1 MKVLHVSTHL
11 NIGGI
16 GNYILSL
23 SGALKK
29 KGIIALVASSGGDL
43 EEEFK
48 SEDVAHK
55 YLDIKT
61 KFEFGP
67 KVLRAVFNLCR
78 IIKDEGVD
86 IVHAHTRVSQVAAL
100 LACRIT
106 GIPYVTT
113 CHGFFKKRLRG
124 VFDTWG
130 QKVIAISD
138 AVKNHLEMD
147 LGVAPGRI
155 ELVYSGVDIDK
166 FSKDYPAD
174 EVSRTKKSLGLR
186 GSFVV
191 GTISRLSP
199 VKGQRFLIE
208 AAPSVISKKPGVE
221 FIIVGSGP
229 EEARLKDMVK
239 SLRLED
245 AVHFL
250 SSSPRTSKFLSV
262 MDVFILPSVKE
273 GLGMAL
279 LEALASGKACVAS
292 DVGGVADII
301 KDGTSGLLVN
311 VGDVDE
317 IAVAILRLLNDSALR
332 NRLGENGRILVKDK
346 FSLNSMADKISDL
359 YKNVLAKTGGGT
371 CVLEKLP

>member
-29 KGIIALVASSGGDL
+29 RGVTVLIASSGGDL
-43 EEEFK
+43 EEELRA
-48 SEDVAHK
+48 EGIAHK

-67 KVLRAVFNLCR
+67 KVIKAVFNLCR
-78 IIKDEGVD
+78 IIKDEKVD
-86 IVHAHTRVSQVAAL
+86 IVHAHTRVSQVAAWF
-100 LACRIT
+100 ASRIT
-106 GIPYVTT
+106 GVPYVTT
-113 CHGFFKKRLRG
+113 CHGFFKKRSRG

-138 AVKNHLEMD
+138 AVKDHLERD
-147 LGVAPGRI
+147 LGVTPGRI

-166 FSKDYPAD
+166 FSKVNLTD
-174 EVSRTKKSLGLR
+174 EAGRTKKLLGLKN
-186 GSFVV
+186 SFVV
-191 GTISRLSP
+191 GTIGRLSP

-208 AAPSVISKKPGVE
+208 AAPSIISKMADVE

-239 SLRLED
+239 TLRLED

-250 SSSPRTSKFLSV
+250 SSSPQTSKFLSV
-262 MDVFILPSVKE
+262 MDVFVLPSVKE

-301 KDGTSGLLVN
+301 KDGTSGLLVS
-311 VGDVDE
+311 VGDVDG
-317 IAVAILRLLNDSALR
+317 IAGAILRLMNDNALR
-332 NRLGENGRILVKDK
+332 SRLGENGRILVKDK
-346 FSLNSMADKISDL
+346 FSLDSMADKIGDL
-359 YKNVLAKTGGGT
+359 YKNMLTRTRGEYAS
-371 CVLEKLP
+371 